1 MALKFFFGPLWGGW
15 KVEIIPQKHIF
26 PDYRRHKPNF
36 KNRFSLASGYLSLV
50 CYYHKTYWKII
61 AIWPQFASR
70 TFSPSVDSHTPEW
83 LRSLSVRMAERSK
96 ALRSGRSPLLW
107 AWVRIPL
114 LAIFFSRFPI
124 IQSFVTFLLC
134 SLCHHIEIKLQYTFL
149 RCVLVNRHVNPI
161 YFVIL

>member
-1 MALKFFFGPLWGGW
+1 MALKIFFGPLWGGW

-61 AIWPQFASR
+61 AIWPHFASR

-83 LRSLSVRMAERSK
+83 LRSLSVRTAERSK

-134 SLCHHIEIKLQYTFL
+134 SLCHHI
-149 RCVLVNRHVNPI
+149 
-161 YFVIL
+161 

>member
-1 MALKFFFGPLWGGW
+1 MALKNFFGPLWGGW

-50 CYYHKTYWKII
+50 CYYHKTNWKII
-61 AIWPQFASR
+61 AIWPHFASR

-83 LRSLSVRMAERSK
+83 LRSLSVRMAERLK
-96 ALRSGRSPLLW
+96 ALRSDRSPLLW

-124 IQSFVTFLLC
+124 IQSFVTFFLLC
-134 SLCHHIEIKLQYTFL
+134 SLCHHIYKISYMRNL
-149 RCVLVNRHVNPI
+149 
-161 YFVIL
+161 